1 MKRNTSLQFRIALIA
16 LSFVLWVGTASAQN
30 SLDAQRGTGPV
41 RTESKM
47 LYHDGPVLANIQNV
61 YFIFYGCWTDACR
74 SGNTTAVQILNDYG
88 ATIGNSDYMG
98 INNTYTDKFGHSATK
113 TIFFGGEVFDGSYSH
128 GFDLTKSDIEAI
140 IADQILNR
148 LLPQDSQGIYVVFAA
163 DNIAA
168 TSVGFCVEGAPPF
181 HSSNIIAG
189 GQLPYIFIGHPSRCP
204 AIAGPQFGN
213 QATPNDNFAGD
224 AMVTTLTHALNGV
237 LTNPFGNGWY
247 DRYGL
252 ENADKCT
259 GNFGTTYTTPNG
271 ARANLRLHQRD
282 YLVEQNWVNNRKGSC
297 IQFPY

>member
-168 TSVGFCVEGAPPF
+168 LQLVSALKGLHLSIVPISSRADNYPTSSSAIHLVVLRSQA
-181 HSSNIIAG
+181 HSLETN
-189 GQLPYIFIGHPSRCP
+189 QL
-204 AIAGPQFGN
+204 Q
-213 QATPNDNFAGD
+213 
-224 AMVTTLTHALNGV
+224 MTTLQAMR
-237 LTNPFGNGWY
+237 W
-247 DRYGL
+247 
-252 ENADKCT
+252 
-259 GNFGTTYTTPNG
+259 
-271 ARANLRLHQRD
+271 
-282 YLVEQNWVNNRKGSC
+282 
-297 IQFPY
+297 